1 MNIRIRQDAIVR
13 TLRRN
18 GTSTIEALA
27 EEVGAS
33 RRTVLRDISAL
44 RDEGYVIHSDVG
56 RGGGLQ
62 LDPQSMQTTA
72 KLTVPEVFALLV
84 SVAAVRAAGNLP
96 FSELADA
103 GLAKIEKSLPADK
116 VKDLRAFL
124 DCLHIGQLSPLQ
136 DLSDMG
142 KMDRELLPAF
152 ETAFLQREFIRF
164 DYRDA
169 KGRTSRR
176 KVEPQATLILPPLW
190 YLVGWDPDRGN
201 FRHFRMDRISRP
213 EAVAGTSFRRRHVPF
228 EDDVC
233 PYSELQRRSE

>member
-1 MNIRIRQDAIVR
+1 MNSRIRQDAIVR
-13 TLRRN
+13 MLRRN
-18 GTSTIEALA
+18 GTSTIRELT

-44 RDEGYVIHSDVG
+44 RDQGYMIHSDVG

-62 LDPQSMQTTA
+62 LDPRSVQTTA
-72 KLTVPEVFALLV
+72 RLTVPEVFALLI

-116 VKDLRAFL
+116 VKDLRTFL
-124 DCLHIGQLSPLQ
+124 GCLHIGKLSPLQ

-169 KGRTSRR
+169 KGRASRR
-176 KVEPQATLILPPLW
+176 EVEPQAMLILPPLW
-190 YLVGWDPDRGN
+190 YLVGWDPERED
-201 FRHFRMDRISRP
+201 FRHFRMDRITNP

-228 EDDVC
+228 EDVVL
-233 PYSELQRRSE
+233 PLQ